1 MHSFLICFNYFYN
14 KDIPLIN
21 ISTNNKLLISIILKI
36 YLKHLSKVTISFII
50 KLFSINLEDLIMENC
65 KEKLQYFQP
74 QFKFNPLGLRG
85 MDAALK
91 RVVTA
96 VNNREK
102 IVIYGYYDLDG
113 ITSIALLLLVFKY
126 LNADVEYFVP
136 NVISANYDINS
147 DDVKDN
153 IKALGAKLLITVGCG
168 SSSASQIKMCN
179 NLGIDV
185 IVTDYHEVKETTEEI
200 IINPKQVNCNYE
212 FKFLSAV
219 GVAFKLVQA
228 IAGYYRMK
236 SINKYLDL
244 VMLGTVAQ
252 DVPIIGENKFIVE
265 EGIKQLK
272 KTNNYGI
279 NAWKKIYKLN
289 GENESDIFHL
299 VKKVVSTRTL
309 EGRVDN
315 ARIAVELLTTSDKY
329 RAEQIA
335 KYLRNEIEKR
345 IKEINIS

>member
-1 MHSFLICFNYFYN
+1 
-14 KDIPLIN
+14 
-21 ISTNNKLLISIILKI
+21 
-36 YLKHLSKVTISFII
+36 
-50 KLFSINLEDLIMENC
+50 MENC

-74 QFKFNPLGLRG
+74 QLRYNPLGLKG
-85 MDAALK
+85 MEIALK
-91 RVVTA
+91 RVVRA
-96 VNNREK
+96 INNREK

-136 NVISANYDINS
+136 NVMSSNYDINS
-147 DDVKDN
+147 EDVNNN

-185 IVTDYHEVKETTEEI
+185 IVIDYHEVKETTEEL

-212 FKFLSAV
+212 FKFLSAS
-219 GVAFKLVQA
+219 GVAYKLVQA
-228 IAGYYRMK
+228 IAGYYKMK
-236 SINKYLDL
+236 SVNKYLDL

-252 DVPIIGENKFIVE
+252 GAPIIGENKFIVE
-265 EGIKQLK
+265 EGINQLK

-279 NAWKKIYKLN
+279 NALKKIYNLN
-289 GENESDIFHL
+289 DGNESDIFDL
-299 VKKVVSTRTL
+299 VNKIVSTRAL

-315 ARIAVELLTTSDKY
+315 ARIAVELFTTSNKY
-329 RAEQIA
+329 RAGQIA
-335 KYLRNEIEKR
+335 KYLNNEIEKR
-345 IKEINIS
+345 TREINIS

>member
-1 MHSFLICFNYFYN
+1 
-14 KDIPLIN
+14 
-21 ISTNNKLLISIILKI
+21 
-36 YLKHLSKVTISFII
+36 
-50 KLFSINLEDLIMENC
+50 MENC

-74 QFKFNPLGLRG
+74 QLRFNPFGLKG

-91 RVVTA
+91 RVVRA
-96 VNNREK
+96 INNREK

-113 ITSIALLLLVFKY
+113 ISSIALLLLVFKY

-136 NVISANYDINS
+136 NVISPNFNINS
-147 DDVKDN
+147 EDVKNN

-168 SSSASQIKMCN
+168 SSSFSQIKMCN

-185 IVTDYHEVKETTEEI
+185 IVTDYHEVKGITNEI
-200 IINPKQVNCNYE
+200 IINPKQENCNYE
-212 FKFLSAV
+212 FKFLSAS

-228 IAGYYRMK
+228 IASYYRMK

-252 DVPIIGENKFIVE
+252 GVPLIGENKFIVE

-279 NAWKKIYKLN
+279 NAWKKTYKLN
-289 GENESDIFHL
+289 QENEAAIFEF
-299 VKKVVSTRTL
+299 VKKIGSTRTL
-309 EGRVDN
+309 EGRIDN
-315 ARIAVELLTTSDKY
+315 ARIAVELFTTSDKY

-335 KYLRNEIEKR
+335 KYLNNEIEKR
-345 IKEINIS
+345 IREISIS